1 MAEKEEKSTN
11 TKQKL
16 KTNPKSQFE
25 PRIVVFACNWCSYP
39 AADAA
44 GINRLQYPANVRI
57 IRTMC
62 MGRVDP
68 GFVLK
73 ALAMGADGVL
83 VSGCHFEDCH
93 YSFGA
98 RKAAEQYKKLE
109 KIVHMLGFEKERIRQ
124 EFISAAE
131 FPKFAKVVREMVE
144 QVTKLGPSPMEG
156 GVPFRDQNLESEL
169 IEEVAPAES

>member
-1 MAEKEEKSTN
+1 MPK
-11 TKQKL
+11 
-16 KTNPKSQFE
+16 KSQSKNEFE

-57 IRTMC
+57 IRVMC

-109 KIVHMLGFEKERIRQ
+109 KIVHMLGLEKERIRQ

-131 FPKFAKVVREMVE
+131 FPKFARVVREMVE
-144 QVTKLGPSPMEG
+144 QVKKLGPSPLEK
-156 GVPFRDQNLESEL
+156 GVLYKSQKLESDL
-169 IEEVAPAES
+169 IEEVAPVAPSGVVREA

>member
-1 MAEKEEKSTN
+1 MTIM
-11 TKQKL
+11 
-16 KTNPKSQFE
+16 PKKKPATDFV
-25 PRIVVFACNWCSYP
+25 PKIVVFACNWCSYP

-44 GINRLQYPANVRI
+44 GINRMQYPPNVRI

-62 MGRVDP
+62 MGRVNP
-68 GFVLK
+68 GHVLK
-73 ALAMGADGVL
+73 AFEMGADGVL

-109 KIVHMLGFEKERIRQ
+109 QIVKMLGFEEERIRQ

-131 FPKFAKVVREMVE
+131 FPKFVKVVREMVE
-144 QVTKLGPSPMEG
+144 QVQKLRPSPL
-156 GVPFRDQNLESEL
+156 RSAKKLQSAKKLESLLETS
-169 IEEVAPAES
+169 PT

>member
-1 MAEKEEKSTN
+1 MAKKSTE
-11 TKQKL
+11 
-16 KTNPKSQFE
+16 SVFE

-39 AADAA
+39 AADGA
-44 GINRLQYPANVRI
+44 GINRLQYPHNVRI

-62 MGRVDP
+62 MGRVNP
-68 GFVLK
+68 SHVLK
-73 ALAMGADGVL
+73 SFEMGADGVL

-98 RKAAEQYKKLE
+98 KNAAEQYKKLE
-109 KIVHMLGFEKERIRQ
+109 KVVHILGLEKERMRQ

-144 QVTKLGPSPMEG
+144 QVRNVGPNPLAKNI
-156 GVPFRDQNLESEL
+156 PLKQKIH
-169 IEEVAPAES
+169 IEIEPEEIQAAAT

>member
-1 MAEKEEKSTN
+1 MAVRQKKSG
-11 TKQKL
+11 
-16 KTNPKSQFE
+16 FE

-39 AADAA
+39 AADSA
-44 GINRLQYPANVRI
+44 GINRLQYPANIRI

-68 GFVLK
+68 SHVLK
-73 ALAMGADGVL
+73 ALEMGADGVL

-98 RKAAEQYKKLE
+98 RKAAEQYKKLAQ
-109 KIVHMLGFEKERIRQ
+109 IVYMLGFEKERIRQ

-131 FPKFAKVVREMVE
+131 FPKFAAVVREMVE
-144 QVTKLGPSPMEG
+144 QIRTLGPNP
-156 GVPFRDQNLESEL
+156 VTPFQITPQKKDTVWQQSKDN
-169 IEEVAPAES
+169 

>member
-1 MAEKEEKSTN
+1 MSK
-11 TKQKL
+11 TK
-16 KTNPKSQFE
+16 TFE
-25 PRIVVFACNWCSYP
+25 PKIVVFACNWCSYP

-98 RKAAEQYKKLE
+98 KKAAEQYEKIE
-109 KIVHMLGFEKERIRQ
+109 KIVHLLGFEEGRIRQ

-131 FPKFAKVVREMVE
+131 FPKFARVVKEMVS
-144 QVTKLGPSPMEG
+144 QVKKIGPSPLAG
-156 GVPFRDQNLESEL
+156 GGLYKNEKFESEL
-169 IEEVAPAES
+169 IEEISVQ

>member
-1 MAEKEEKSTN
+1 MAKAKKSA
-11 TKQKL
+11 QE
-16 KTNPKSQFE
+16 FE

-39 AADAA
+39 AADSA
-44 GINRLQYPANVRI
+44 GINRMQYPTNIRI

-62 MGRVDP
+62 MGRVNP
-68 GFVLK
+68 AFVLK
-73 ALAMGADGVL
+73 ALEMGADGVL

-109 KIVHMLGFEKERIRQ
+109 QIIKMLGFEKERIRQ

-144 QVTKLGPSPMEG
+144 QVKKLGPSPLAKSRRRSEKE
-156 GVPFRDQNLESEL
+156 VLLEEAAAS
-169 IEEVAPAES
+169 

>member
-1 MAEKEEKSTN
+1 MP
-11 TKQKL
+11 KQKE
-16 KTNPKSQFE
+16 FE
-25 PRIVVFACNWCSYP
+25 PKIVVFACNWCSYP

-98 RKAAEQYKKLE
+98 RKAAEQYEKLE
-109 KIVHMLGFEKERIRQ
+109 KIVHLLGFEEGRIRQ

-131 FPKFAKVVREMVE
+131 FPKFARIMKEMVS
-144 QVTKLGPSPMEG
+144 QVKKIGPSPLAG
-156 GVPFRDQNLESEL
+156 GGLYKNEKLESEL
-169 IEEVAPAES
+169 ISEIGVQT

>member
-1 MAEKEEKSTN
+1 MPKKT
-11 TKQKL
+11 TKNEFQ
-16 KTNPKSQFE
+16 

-39 AADAA
+39 AADSA
-44 GINRLQYPANVRI
+44 GINRMQYPPNVRI

-62 MGRVDP
+62 MGRVNP
-68 GFVLK
+68 GHVLK
-73 ALAMGADGVL
+73 AFEMGADGVL

-109 KIVHMLGFEKERIRQ
+109 KIVKLLGFEKERMRQ

-131 FPKFAKVVREMVE
+131 FPKFVQVVKEMVE
-144 QVTKLGPSPMEG
+144 QVKKLGPTPLKPVKPEKM
-156 GVPFRDQNLESEL
+156 DAKLEAVV
-169 IEEVAPAES
+169 EVV

>member
-1 MAEKEEKSTN
+1 MTKSK
-11 TKQKL
+11 TKAPFQ
-16 KTNPKSQFE
+16 

-44 GINRLQYPANVRI
+44 GINRLQYPANIRI

-109 KIVHMLGFEKERIRQ
+109 KIVYMLGFEKERIRQ

-131 FPKFAKVVREMVE
+131 FPKFARVIREMVD
-144 QVTKLGPSPMEG
+144 QITKLGPSPLAGDMLYQDKTRKSN
-156 GVPFRDQNLESEL
+156 V
-169 IEEVAPAES
+169 IEEVSHS

>member
-1 MAEKEEKSTN
+1 MKKN
-11 TKQKL
+11 QK
-16 KTNPKSQFE
+16 FE

-44 GINRLQYPANVRI
+44 GINRMQYPPNVRI

-68 GFVLK
+68 AFIIKSLE
-73 ALAMGADGVL
+73 MGADGVL
-83 VSGCHFEDCH
+83 VTGCHFEDCH

-98 RKAAEQYKKLE
+98 RNAAEQYKKIE
-109 KIVHMLGFEKERIRQ
+109 KIVQLLGFEKGRIRQ

-131 FPKFAKVVREMVE
+131 FPKFARVVNEMVE
-144 QVTKLGPSPMEG
+144 QVRKLGANPLGKINTPLSPSLTRGKMG
-156 GVPFRDQNLESEL
+156 GSITN
-169 IEEVAPAES
+169 

>member
-1 MAEKEEKSTN
+1 MGNNKKE
-11 TKQKL
+11 QK
-16 KTNPKSQFE
+16 FE

-44 GINRLQYPANVRI
+44 GINRMYYPPNVRI

-62 MGRVDP
+62 MGRVNP
-68 GFVLK
+68 SHVLK
-73 ALAMGADGVL
+73 ALELGADGVL

-109 KIVHMLGFEKERIRQ
+109 KLIRMLGIEKERIRQ

-131 FPKFAKVVREMVE
+131 FPKFAQVVKEMVE
-144 QVTKLGPSPMEG
+144 QVRKLGPTPLKKG
-156 GVPFRDQNLESEL
+156 KKTDQEIEIPEESSL
-169 IEEVAPAES
+169 TV

>member
-1 MAEKEEKSTN
+1 MKNAKKKSEEK
-11 TKQKL
+11 
-16 KTNPKSQFE
+16 FE

-39 AADAA
+39 AADSA
-44 GINRLQYPANVRI
+44 GINRMQYPPNVRI

-68 GFVLK
+68 AFVLK
-73 ALAMGADGVL
+73 ALEMGADGVL

-98 RKAAEQYKKLE
+98 RKAAEQYKKVE
-109 KIVHMLGFEKERIRQ
+109 KIVHLLGFEKERIRQ

-131 FPKFAKVVREMVE
+131 FPKFARVVKEMVE
-144 QVTKLGPSPMEG
+144 QVRKLGPNPLGKTVYKKQKELTSDEIEVKEVME
-156 GVPFRDQNLESEL
+156 V
-169 IEEVAPAES
+169 

>member
-1 MAEKEEKSTN
+1 MNK
-11 TKQKL
+11 KQSKDF
-16 KTNPKSQFE
+16 S

-68 GFVLK
+68 AFVMKSLE
-73 ALAMGADGVL
+73 MGADGVL

-98 RKAAEQYKKLE
+98 RNAAKNYEKLE
-109 KIVHMLGFEKERIRQ
+109 KIVRMLGFEKERIRQ

-131 FPKFAKVVREMVE
+131 FPKFARVVREMVE
-144 QVTKLGPSPMEG
+144 QVQKLGPSPVFIG
-156 GVPFRDQNLESEL
+156 RGESAIARSAKSEERL
-169 IEEVAPAES
+169 IQISEA

>member
-1 MAEKEEKSTN
+1 MEKKVKET
-11 TKQKL
+11 TKQK
-16 KTNPKSQFE
+16 TKSKPQFE

-57 IRTMC
+57 IRVMC

-73 ALAMGADGVL
+73 ALVMGADGVL

-109 KIVHMLGFEKERIRQ
+109 KIVHMLGLEKERIRQ

-144 QVTKLGPSPMEG
+144 QIKKLGPSPLERG
-156 GVPFRDQNLESEL
+156 ALYKDQKLESDL
-169 IEEVAPAES
+169 IEEVAPAAP

>member
-1 MAEKEEKSTN
+1 
-11 TKQKL
+11 
-16 KTNPKSQFE
+16 
-25 PRIVVFACNWCSYP
+25 
-39 AADAA
+39 
-44 GINRLQYPANVRI
+44 
-57 IRTMC
+57 

-109 KIVHMLGFEKERIRQ
+109 KIVLMLGFEKERIRQ

-131 FPKFAKVVREMVE
+131 FPKFAKVVQTMVE
-144 QVTKLGPSPMEG
+144 EVKNLGPNPINISAHIKDKN
-156 GVPFRDQNLESEL
+156 VKKA
-169 IEEVAPAES
+169 I

>member
-1 MAEKEEKSTN
+1 MVEKIQK
-11 TKQKL
+11 TKKQISE
-16 KTNPKSQFE
+16 SQPTFE
-25 PRIVVFACNWCSYP
+25 PKIVVFACNWCSYP

-57 IRTMC
+57 IRVMC

-109 KIVHMLGFEKERIRQ
+109 KIVNMLGFEKERIRQ

-131 FPKFAKVVREMVE
+131 FPKFAKVVREMVA
-144 QVTKLGPSPMEG
+144 QVKKLGPSPLEKG
-156 GVPFRDQNLESEL
+156 ALYKSQSLESEL
-169 IEEVAPAES
+169 IEEVAPVVP

>member
-1 MAEKEEKSTN
+1 MSK
-11 TKQKL
+11 TK
-16 KTNPKSQFE
+16 TFE

-98 RKAAEQYKKLE
+98 KKAAEQYEKLE
-109 KIVHMLGFEKERIRQ
+109 KIVHLLGFEAGRIRQ

-131 FPKFAKVVREMVE
+131 FPKFTRVVKEMVS
-144 QVTKLGPSPMEG
+144 QVKKIGPSPLAG
-156 GVPFRDQNLESEL
+156 GGLYKNEKLEPDLISE
-169 IEEVAPAES
+169 IGVQT

>member
-1 MAEKEEKSTN
+1 MPK
-11 TKQKL
+11 TK
-16 KTNPKSQFE
+16 QFE
-25 PRIVVFACNWCSYP
+25 PKIVVFACNWCSYP

-98 RKAAEQYKKLE
+98 RKAAEQYEKLK
-109 KIVHMLGFEKERIRQ
+109 KIVNLLGIEDGRIRQ

-131 FPKFAKVVREMVE
+131 FPKFARVMKEMVA
-144 QVTKLGPSPMEG
+144 QVKKLGPSPLAG
-156 GVPFRDQNLESEL
+156 GGLFKKEKLESDL
-169 IEEVAPAES
+169 ISEVAAPS

>member
-1 MAEKEEKSTN
+1 M
-11 TKQKL
+11 TKK
-16 KTNPKSQFE
+16 KNFE

-44 GINRLQYPANVRI
+44 GINRMQYPPNVKI

-62 MGRVDP
+62 MGRVNP
-68 GFVLK
+68 GWILK
-73 ALAMGADGVL
+73 SFEMGADGVL

-98 RKAAEQYKKLE
+98 KNAAEQYKKIE
-109 KIVHMLGFEKERIRQ
+109 KIVHMLGLEKERIRQ

-131 FPKFAKVVREMVE
+131 FPKFARVVNEMVE
-144 QVTKLGPSPMEG
+144 QVRRVGPNTIFTLSSPKAM
-156 GVPFRDQNLESEL
+156 DQLDKT
-169 IEEVAPAES
+169 VQKPAQVS

>member
-1 MAEKEEKSTN
+1 M
-11 TKQKL
+11 TKQVS
-16 KTNPKSQFE
+16 KSNAGTTFE

-44 GINRLQYPANVRI
+44 GINRVQYPADVRI

-109 KIVHMLGFEKERIRQ
+109 KIVLMLGFEKERIRQ

-131 FPKFAKVVREMVE
+131 FPKFAKVVRTMVE
-144 QVTKLGPSPMEG
+144 EVKNLGPNPLN
-156 GVPFRDQNLESEL
+156 VRAH
-169 IEEVAPAES
+169 IENKNVRKSI